1 MTATLPTPD
10 ITADIAAD
18 TAADFDQERAEE
30 FANRL
35 VGILNDACAA
45 LMTSIGHQTGL
56 FDTMAGLPASTSE
69 EIAAAG
75 GLHERYV
82 REWLAAMTT
91 ARFVEHD
98 PVALTYRLP
107 AEHAAWLTTAAGPD
121 DLSRITTFLP
131 MLAEVEQGIV
141 RCFREGGG
149 LPYSA
154 YPRFHATMAEDS
166 SAYLDATLLDKVV
179 PLVPGLRE
187 RLAAGIDVA
196 DIGCGQGHAV
206 NLLAQAFP
214 ASRFTGY
221 DFSEEA
227 IASAR
232 AEAAGLGLPN
242 AEFVVRDVATPG
254 RAAAYDL
261 VTAFDAIHDQAHP
274 ATVLANIRSE
284 LRPGGT
290 FLMVDIKASSV
301 LADNLDKPFST
312 FLYTASTMH
321 CMTVS
326 LGLDGDGLGT
336 AWGEQLAVR
345 MLGEAGFTEV
355 EVRQLETDP
364 FNNYYVAT
372 A

>member
-1 MTATLPTPD
+1 MTTTHPVETS
-10 ITADIAAD
+10 
-18 TAADFDQERAEE
+18 FDRDRSEA
-30 FANRL
+30 FAGRL
-35 VGILNDACAA
+35 VGIVDDACAA
-45 LMTSIGHQTGL
+45 LMTSIGQQTGL
-56 FDTMAGLPASTSE
+56 FDTMATLPPSTST
-69 EIAAAG
+69 EIARAA

-91 ARFVEHD
+91 ARIVEHD
-98 PVALTYRLP
+98 PVALTFDLP

-121 DLSRITTFLP
+121 NLGRITTFLP

-154 YPRFHATMAEDS
+154 YPRFHATMAADS
-166 SAYLDATLLDKVV
+166 AAVFDAALVDVIV
-179 PLVPGLRE
+179 PLVGGLPE

-196 DIGCGQGHAV
+196 DFGCGQGHAV
-206 NLLAQAFP
+206 NLLARAFP

-227 IASAR
+227 VAAAR
-232 AEAAGLGLPN
+232 SEAAELGLAN
-242 AEFVVRDVATPG
+242 ATFVVRDVATPG
-254 RAAAYDL
+254 PTAAYDL
-261 VTAFDAIHDQAHP
+261 VTAYDAIHDQAHP
-274 ATVLANIRSE
+274 ATVLANIRRE
-284 LRPGGT
+284 LRVDGT

-301 LADNLDKPFST
+301 LAENLDQPFST

-336 AWGEQLAVR
+336 AWGSQLAVR
-345 MLGEAGFTEV
+345 MLGEAGFGAV
-355 EVRQLETDP
+355 EVHEIESDP
-364 FNNYYVAT
+364 VNAYYVAT